1 MPETFGTVCVYV
13 CMMQLHWDV
22 EPVPTFI
29 TDRLLPHLVQLG
41 VITAVSDFHQA
52 VLNMYHKVLTIS
64 FS

>member
-1 MPETFGTVCVYV
+1 VPETFGTVCVYV

-41 VITAVSDFHQA
+41 VITAVSDVHQA